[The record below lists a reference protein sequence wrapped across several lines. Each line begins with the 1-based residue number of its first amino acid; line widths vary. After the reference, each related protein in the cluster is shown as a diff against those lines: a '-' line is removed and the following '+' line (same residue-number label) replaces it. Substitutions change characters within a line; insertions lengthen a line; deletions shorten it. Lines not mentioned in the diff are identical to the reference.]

1 MYFLRLVG
9 IPRRIAGWNVSPS
22 PPMYFLG
29 LLGERHEEKEKSKE
43 SLHMVCKCTVNSCDC
58 EFTEDPYENVI
69 RECWYVTCHGM
80 VCSYLLLLQSSVTI
94 QTQKLDRVGKPRGFW
109 SLFVVFSAFY
119 FSKVFAYGLTF
130 SMLSTR
136 KEKNK
141 QFKFIGE
148 KLDRKHVKSQ
158 NLALHYHS
166 MKLQMLSHTD
176 LTSSGLEYNFLS
188 NFNWLDSIS

>member
-1 MYFLRLVG
+1 MK
-9 IPRRIAGWNVSPS
+9 RRKNQ
-22 PPMYFLG
+22 G
-29 LLGERHEEKEKSKE
+29 LKE
-43 SLHMVCKCTVNSCDC
+43 SLYMVCKRTVNGCDWD
-58 EFTEDPYENVI
+58 FTEDPYENVI

-136 KEKNK
+136 KETFQIYWQKTRQETCK
-141 QFKFIGE
+141 
-148 KLDRKHVKSQ
+148 KSVPSI
-158 NLALHYHS
+158 ALP
-166 MKLQMLSHTD
+166 
-176 LTSSGLEYNFLS
+176 
-188 NFNWLDSIS
+188 